1 MRTVFPKCLPPQNL
15 KAVRWIRGDSRVLP
29 FAHHNS
35 EVYPP
40 QPEGHQVAHASACG
54 SSEARRFFTTTA
66 VALLLLTGCSA
77 KKKDAAEVEAPTP
90 VQVETVRK
98 GPIDHVVVADA
109 VLYPVNQANVT
120 AKISSPVKRV
130 LVNRGDH
137 VKAGQLV
144 VELET
149 ADLAATANESK
160 SLYDQAQAALQTV
173 TSATVVEDK
182 GRATAE
188 LQSAQSV
195 LEAAKKVYD
204 SRVALQSQG
213 ALAQRLVDDA
223 KVSLVQAQSTYDTA
237 KRHLDT
243 LNSVAQREQIRAA
256 QANVDAT
263 KAHYEN
269 STVQVSYGKILSPIS
284 GIVSDRPVY
293 PGEMPA
299 SGTPLLTILDISSVV
314 ARTNVP
320 VKEASVI
327 KVGRP
332 ATITG
337 PDGDISGKV
346 IVVSPAVDPNTTTV
360 EVWVE
365 APNPEGKLKPGG
377 TVRVSIKA
385 ETLQDVTLVSYSA
398 ILNSDEGGQIVMVVT
413 PDNVAHEKKVSVGI
427 RQGINVEIKSGVNEG
442 DKVVTVGGLGL
453 DDNAKVIV
461 TEAPPEDDD
470 DDK

>member
-1 MRTVFPKCLPPQNL
+1 MKIRVFVGQ
-15 KAVRWIRGDSRVLP
+15 AVSP
-29 FAHHNS
+29 ANS
-35 EVYPP
+35 LRRRP
-40 QPEGHQVAHASACG
+40 AAFLLALAALFLTSCG
-54 SSEARRFFTTTA
+54 R
-66 VALLLLTGCSA
+66 
-77 KKKDAAEVEAPTP
+77 KKEEAAEVEAPTP

-98 GPIDHVVVADA
+98 GPIDHIVTADA

-120 AKISSPVKRV
+120 AKISSPVKRI

-137 VKAGQLV
+137 VKAGQLL
-144 VELET
+144 VELES
-149 ADLAATANESK
+149 ADLAATENESK
-160 SLYDQAQAALQTV
+160 SLYEQAQSALQTV
-173 TSATVVEDK
+173 TGATTVEDK
-182 GRATAE
+182 GRAQAD
-188 LQSAQSV
+188 LQSAQQV

-223 KVSLVQAQSTYDTA
+223 KVTLVQAQSGYDTA

-256 QANVDAT
+256 QANVDAA

-269 STVQVSYGKILSPIS
+269 STVQVSYGKITSPIS

-299 SGTPLLTILDISSVV
+299 SGTPLLSIVDISRVV
-314 ARTNVP
+314 ARANVP
-320 VKEASVI
+320 VKDASAI
-327 KVGRP
+327 QVGRP

-337 PDGDISGKV
+337 PDGDIAGKV
-346 IVVSPAVDPNTTTV
+346 TVVSPAVNPNTTTV

-365 APNPEGKLKPGG
+365 APNEGEKLKPGG
-377 TVRVSIKA
+377 TVRVAIKA
-385 ETLQDVTLVSYSA
+385 ETLQDVTLVSASA

-413 PDNVAHEKKVSVGI
+413 PDNVAHEKKVSLGI
-427 RQGINVEIKSGVNEG
+427 RQGINVEIRSGVNEG

-453 DDNAKVIV
+453 DDGARVIV
-461 TEAPPEDDD
+461 KEAPPEDDD